1 MFHIANRYNI
11 FISHSW
17 HYSNHY
23 DKIYEW
29 ITISNIT
36 SSNYSISIEKKFPRM
51 SKTQLKAAITEQISH
66 ASVVIIPAGMYA
78 SYSEWIDYEINEAIR
93 MNKKILGIYPWGQE
107 RVPSKIALNADLM
120 VHWQQD
126 SVIRGIKQLL

>member
-1 MFHIANRYNI
+1 
-11 FISHSW
+11 
-17 HYSNHY
+17 
-23 DKIYEW
+23 
-29 ITISNIT
+29 
-36 SSNYSISIEKKFPRM
+36 M

-93 MNKKILGIYPWGQE
+93 MNKKILGIYPWGQMH
-107 RVPSKIALNADLM
+107 VPIKISLNADLM